1 MLLEERER
9 AQPHVEREV
18 VPVARDALNWMEED
32 DDYHPEVWLLQREPE
47 FACRFATSSRQ
58 YSAARSVCLL

>member
-32 DDYHPEVWLLQREPE
+32 GELHPLSYL
-47 FACRFATSSRQ
+47 SLHSI
-58 YSAARSVCLL
+58 